1 MQPSLHNISKV
12 AAVTTYGGSR
22 FRAMLMGD
30 PPRKLVNRVLRAT
43 VKPGAPV
50 SYLAH
55 YSMNLSTPETRE
67 KFMAKVAAKMD
78 AF

>member
-1 MQPSLHNISKV
+1 
-12 AAVTTYGGSR
+12 
-22 FRAMLMGD
+22 MLMGN
-30 PPRKLVNRVLRAT
+30 PPRKLVDRVLRAT

-50 SYLAH
+50 SYMAH

-67 KFMAKVAAKMD
+67 KFTAKVAAKMD

>member
-1 MQPSLHNISKV
+1 
-12 AAVTTYGGSR
+12 
-22 FRAMLMGD
+22 MGN

-55 YSMNLSTPETRE
+55 YSMNLSTPESRE
-67 KFMAKVAAKMD
+67 RFMAKVAARME